1 MVVSQLLAEQRQAI
15 QQRLLAGASGD
26 DEWSQPPRDLVDGLI
41 VGRYRTAARTGGEAL
56 TTAGFQHCC
65 LVAIGAMVGRT
76 GAAPDIDLMFLF
88 HQDAAKVIP
97 ELVK

>member
-1 MVVSQLLAEQRQAI
+1 MAQPLDTGSHMLHESASAAGAYLLAEQREAI

-26 DEWSQPPRDLVDGLI
+26 EVVAATTDLVDGLI

-65 LVAIGAMVGRT
+65 LVALGGYGRREM
-76 GAAPDIDLMFLF
+76 APPL
-88 HQDAAKVIP
+88 
-97 ELVK
+97 